1 MAVLCGLLHGGV
13 EALEEQTAAIF
24 AALVRDPEGRQ
35 VLFEEGAIPA
45 LAELVEGGTTS
56 RCREYSV
63 NALLGLAVNSK
74 ACLAAIDEEG
84 ISASIDV
91 LTRTGSTKT
100 QAKVRLGLWARA

>member
-1 MAVLCGLLHGGV
+1 
-13 EALEEQTAAIF
+13 
-24 AALVRDPEGRQ
+24 

-45 LAELVEGGTTS
+45 LGGACGG
-56 RCREYSV
+56 RHDGAGVRKYSV

-91 LTRTGSTKT
+91 LTRTGSSKDAGQGETSQYCT
-100 QAKVRLGLWARA
+100 VLHRSV